1 MDFWLQNQNRSSLVS
16 HHPPEV
22 ATIGKNKLVTS
33 DIYTLSRSYEFHL
46 LTYLRS
52 KAEDPLILPRLDRR
66 GISGIIDQI
75 YAPRILLSS
84 PMSQ

>member
-52 KAEDPLILPRLDRR
+52 KAEDPLILPLNTRR
-66 GISGIIDQI
+66 W
-75 YAPRILLSS
+75 
-84 PMSQ
+84 